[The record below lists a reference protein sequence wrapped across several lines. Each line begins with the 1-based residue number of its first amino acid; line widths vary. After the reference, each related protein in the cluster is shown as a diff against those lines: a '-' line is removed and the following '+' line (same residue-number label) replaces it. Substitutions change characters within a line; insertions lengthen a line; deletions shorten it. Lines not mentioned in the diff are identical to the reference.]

1 MLVQPVVA
9 EVKKVKKEEI
19 SKTAV
24 IYEVKPLEAGQDMK
38 AMEAAIREW
47 VTSLRTPVAPSIP
60 N

>member
-38 AMEAAIREW
+38 AMEAAIRE
-47 VTSLRTPVAPSIP
+47 
-60 N
+60 